1 MIIKGKKVKSPYRTS
16 SIKAP
21 GGLFFSSTFEGGG
34 GGGLFNLVKRINR
47 SKVSRGRIYGSRALY
62 CFFSNNKKMVTI
74 LHR

>member
-34 GGGLFNLVKRINR
+34 GGGAYLI
-47 SKVSRGRIYGSRALY
+47 
-62 CFFSNNKKMVTI
+62 
-74 LHR
+74 